1 MVAALRC
8 QEDVKICRP
17 CLEWLLRQAGGVDV
31 TPTLPVNDIDAATR
45 FYETA
50 GFDVRRYDDGFAFVS
65 LRDQSVFDLDLVAAT
80 QPDTNGAGCYI
91 ITADVDDWHTRLVG
105 AGLPVTGVEDMP
117 WGMHEFTLTDPS
129 GNHIRIGKPSPSAG

>member
-8 QEDVKICRP
+8 HAEIEICRP

-31 TPTLPVNDIDAATR
+31 TPTLPVNDMDVAVS

-65 LRDQSVFDLDLVAAT
+65 RRDQSVFDLDLVAT
-80 QPDTNGAGCYI
+80 TRPDTNGAGCYI
-91 ITADVDDWHTRLVG
+91 ITADVDGWHAGLVT
-105 AGLPVTGVEDMP
+105 AGLPVTDIADMP

-129 GNHIRIGKPSPSAG
+129 GNHIRIGTPALSG